1 MSSRLFAIATAAALV
16 SSVAVAQTPAASM
29 AASPAVSAAVADAS
43 RPAKDVQQDASRRP
57 VDLVAFSKVKP
68 GDKVIDAVPG
78 SGYWTRLFSTLVGP
92 QGRVYA
98 YVPAE
103 FAGFKSNP
111 LATARAITAEP
122 GHGNVEATSS
132 PLAAQPPAAIHNTLD
147 VFWTFENYH
156 DFHDSFMK
164 GADVNA
170 YNQAVFSL
178 LKPGG
183 YYIVADHS
191 AVAGSG
197 LKNTEDLHRIDRET
211 VKAEVMK
218 AGFVLDGETDAL
230 ANPADDRTLKVF
242 DPAIRGKTDRF
253 VLRFRKPAQ

>member
-1 MSSRLFAIATAAALV
+1 MSSRLFALATAAALV
-16 SSVAVAQTPAASM
+16 SSLAVAQTPAAP
-29 AASPAVSAAVADAS
+29 ASPAIAAAVADAT

-57 VDLVAFSKVKP
+57 TDLVAFSKVKP

-78 SGYWTRLFSTLVGP
+78 GGYWTRIFSTLVGST
-92 QGRVYA
+92 GRVYA

-103 FAGFKSNP
+103 FAVFKSNP
-111 LATARAITAEP
+111 SATARAITSEP
-122 GHGNVEATSS
+122 GHGNVEQTSS
-132 PLAAQPPAAIHNTLD
+132 PLADQPPASIHNTLD
-147 VFWTFENYH
+147 VYWTFENYH

-170 YNQAVFSL
+170 YNKAVFSL

-211 VKAEVMK
+211 VKAEVLK

>member
-1 MSSRLFAIATAAALV
+1 MPVVAATPGIA
-16 SSVAVAQTPAASM
+16 
-29 AASPAVSAAVADAS
+29 AAVADAT

-78 SGYWTRLFSTLVGP
+78 GGYWTRIFSTLVGTT
-92 QGRVYA
+92 GRVYA
-98 YVPAE
+98 YVPSE
-103 FAGFKSNP
+103 FAAFKSNP
-111 LATARAITAEP
+111 LATARAIAAEP

-132 PLAAQPPAAIHNTLD
+132 PLAEQPPARIHNTLD

-164 GADVNA
+164 GADVGA
-170 YNQAVFSL
+170 YNKAVFAM

-183 YYIVADHS
+183 YYLVADHS

-197 LKNTEDLHRIDRET
+197 LKHTEDLHRIDRET
-211 VKAEVMK
+211 VKAEVLR

>member
-16 SSVAVAQTPAASM
+16 SSLAVAQTPATALST
-29 AASPAVSAAVADAS
+29 SPAVAAAVADAT

-78 SGYWTRLFSTLVGP
+78 GGYWTRIFSTLVGST
-92 QGRVYA
+92 GRVYA

-103 FAGFKSNP
+103 FAVFKSNP
-111 LATARAITAEP
+111 AATARAIALEP
-122 GHGNVEATSS
+122 GHGNVEQTTS
-132 PLAAQPPAAIHNTLD
+132 PLAEQPPAAIHNTLD

-170 YNQAVFSL
+170 YNKAVFSL

-211 VKAEVMK
+211 VKAEVLK

-230 ANPADDRTLKVF
+230 ANPADDRALKVF

>member
-1 MSSRLFAIATAAALV
+1 MSSRLFVVAAAAAFV
-16 SSVAVAQTPAASM
+16 SSLAVAQTPAIT
-29 AASPAVSAAVADAS
+29 AAVADAT
-43 RPAKDVQQDASRRP
+43 RPAKDVQQDESRRP
-57 VDLVAFSKVKP
+57 ADLIAFSKVKP
-68 GDKVIDAVPG
+68 GDRVIDAVPG
-78 SGYWTRLFSTLVGP
+78 GGYWTRIFSTVVGP
-92 QGRVYA
+92 KGKVYA
-98 YVPAE
+98 YVPSE

-111 LATARAITAEP
+111 VAAARAIAAEP
-122 GHGNVEATSS
+122 GHGNVEQSSS
-132 PLAAQPPAAIHNTLD
+132 PLAEQPPAAIHNTLD

-170 YNQAVFSL
+170 YNKAVFSL

-183 YYIVADHS
+183 YYIVGDHS

-197 LKNTEDLHRIDRET
+197 LKNTEDLHRIDREA
-211 VKAEVMK
+211 VKAEVVK
-218 AGFVLDGETDAL
+218 AGFVFDGETDAL